1 MKLSTNINTNNYI
14 RWFHDISLQDI
25 SLVGGKN
32 ASIGEMSRELLSCGI
47 LIPKGFAVIGWAY
60 DQYIK
65 YNEIRN
71 KINEYLNKIDYKNI
85 NDIKNASINIRK
97 YIING
102 EFPSEIKNC
111 ILEAYHILSQEY
123 NSNEIDVAV
132 RSSATAEDLPNA
144 SFAGQQD
151 TFLNVR
157 GEERLINSIKLCYA
171 SIYSERALLYRK
183 EMEYDTINISMSV
196 GIQKMV
202 RSDLAYSGIMFTIEP
217 ESGFKNILVI
227 NASYGLGENIVRGS
241 VNPDEYY
248 IFKELINCQY
258 IPIIKKVLGKKEKK
272 LIYSNF
278 NNNET
283 NLIDIDVPIQERNKY
298 VLSNEEILSLSKWG
312 LIIEKHYSKKYG
324 KYTPM
329 DIEWAKDGND
339 NNIYILQARP
349 ITTKINNRNN
359 SKIIYKIE
367 ENGKILIEGTRIGE
381 KIISGT
387 IKNIKSINEATRF
400 NTGDILV
407 TENTDP
413 DWEPIMSRASAI
425 ITDKGAKTCH
435 AAIICRELGIP
446 AVIGTYNASKILQD
460 NQKVTV
466 VCIDGEKGQVYDGII
481 KYRQDIIKINK
492 KINTQTRVMMNI
504 GNPQKAIS
512 LSSLPNDGVG
522 LARQEF
528 ILSNYVKIHPLAL
541 IHYNKLSS
549 NDTKNIIDKITESY
563 ANKEEYFIDKLAE
576 GIALIASAFYPKDV
590 ILRLSDFKSNEYIN
604 LIGGYEF
611 EPKERNPMLGF
622 RGASRYYNTRFNQAF
637 KLECYAIKKVRDEIG
652 LKNIKI
658 MVPFVRTIMEGICVI
673 EELNKN
679 GINQGKNGTE
689 IYMMCEIPSNII
701 LAEEFLNIYDGYS
714 IGTNDLT
721 QLILGVDR
729 DSEIIS
735 YIYDER
741 NDAVKR
747 SISNVINI
755 AKKKNKKVG
764 ICGEAPSLY
773 DDFLNF
779 LIIEGI
785 DSISVNPSSIQSI
798 KIKVSEYEKKYNI
811 KNRRSNE
818 NNI

>member
-1 MKLSTNINTNNYI
+1 MKLTTSLNINSYI
-14 RWFHDISLQDI
+14 RWYHDISLHDI
-25 SLVGGKN
+25 CHVGGKN
-32 ASIGEMSRELLSCGI
+32 ASLGEMTRELASHGI
-47 LIPKGFAVIGWAY
+47 VVPKGYAIIGWAY

-65 YNEIRN
+65 YNGIRSIINDYIN
-71 KINEYLNKIDYKNI
+71 KLDYNNI
-85 NDIKNASINIRK
+85 NDIKNASNNIK
-97 YIING
+97 NCIING
-102 EFPSEIKNC
+102 EFPSEIKNS
-111 ILEAYHILSQEY
+111 IIEAYRILSQEY
-123 NSNEIDVAV
+123 NTNEIDVAV

-151 TFLNVR
+151 TFLNIK
-157 GEERLINSIKLCYA
+157 GEERLLHSIKLCYA
-171 SIYSERALLYRK
+171 SIYSERVLLYRK
-183 EMEYDTINISMSV
+183 EMGYDTLKISMSV

-217 ESGFKNILVI
+217 ESGFKNIIVI
-227 NASYGLGENIVRGS
+227 NASYGLGENIVRGN

-248 IFKELINCQY
+248 IFKELIHSKYN
-258 IPIIKKVLGKKEKK
+258 PVIKKVIGSKEKK
-272 LIYSNF
+272 LIYRDT
-278 NNNET
+278 NNN
-283 NLIDIDVPIQERNKY
+283 NINIIDIDVPIQDRKKY
-298 VLSNEEILSLSKWG
+298 VLSDEELITLSKWG
-312 LIIEKHYSKKYG
+312 IIIEKHYSKKYG

-339 NNIYILQARP
+339 NKIYVLQARP
-349 ITTKINNRNN
+349 ITTKINNENN
-359 SKIIYKIE
+359 IITIYKIE
-367 ENGKILIEGTRIGE
+367 EKGKIIIEGTRIGE
-381 KIISGT
+381 KIVNGT
-387 IKNIKSINEATRF
+387 IKNIKTINEANRF
-400 NTGDILV
+400 NIGDILV

-413 DWEPIMSRASAI
+413 DWEPIMSKASAI

-446 AVIGTYNASKILQD
+446 AVIGTYNATKILKD
-460 NQKVTV
+460 DQKVTV
-466 VCIDGEKGQVYDGII
+466 VCIEGENGQVYDGII
-481 KYRQDIIKINK
+481 KYRKDIIKIKK
-492 KINTQTRVMMNI
+492 KINTQTRIMMNI
-504 GNPQKAIS
+504 GNPQKAIQ

-541 IHYNKLSS
+541 IHYNKISS
-549 NDTKNIIDKITESY
+549 NDTRYIIDKLTENYNS
-563 ANKEEYFIDKLAE
+563 KEEYYIDKLAE

-604 LIGGYEF
+604 LIGGSEF
-611 EPKERNPMLGF
+611 EPKERNPMIGF
-622 RGASRYYNTRFNQAF
+622 RGASRYYNNRFNQAF
-637 KLECYAIKKVRDEIG
+637 KLECCAIKKVRDEIG

-658 MVPFVRTIMEGICVI
+658 MVPFVRTIIEGICVI
-673 EELNKN
+673 EELKKN

-741 NDAVKR
+741 NDAVKK
-747 SISNVINI
+747 SISNVINV

-773 DDFLNF
+773 EDFLKF

-785 DSISVNPSSIQSI
+785 DSISVNPNSIQSI
-798 KIKVSEYEKKYNI
+798 KIKVSEMEKKE
-811 KNRRSNE
+811 KV
-818 NNI
+818 

>member
-1 MKLSTNINTNNYI
+1 MKLTSSISINNYI
-14 RWFHDISLQDI
+14 RWYHDISLQDI
-25 SLVGGKN
+25 CHVGGKN
-32 ASIGEMSRELLSCGI
+32 ASLGEMTRELSFNGI
-47 LIPKGFAVIGWAY
+47 VVPKGFAIIGWAY

-65 YNEIRN
+65 YNGLRSI
-71 KINEYLNKIDYKNI
+71 INEYINKLDYNNI
-85 NDIKNASINIRK
+85 NDIKNASKNIK
-97 YIING
+97 KCIING
-102 EFPSEIKNC
+102 KFPREIKSS
-111 ILEAYHILSQEY
+111 IIEAYHILSQEY
-123 NSNEIDVAV
+123 NTNEVDVAV

-151 TFLNVR
+151 TFLNIK
-157 GEERLINSIKLCYA
+157 GEERLLHSIKLCYA
-171 SIYSERALLYRK
+171 SIYSDRVLLYRK
-183 EMEYDTINISMSV
+183 EMGYDTLKISMSV

-217 ESGFKNILVI
+217 ESGFKNIIVI
-227 NASYGLGENIVRGS
+227 NASYGLGENIVRGN

-248 IFKELINCQY
+248 IFKELIHSRYN
-258 IPIIKKVLGKKEKK
+258 PVIKKVLGRKEKK
-272 LIYSNF
+272 LIYSNT
-278 NNNET
+278 NNNEI
-283 NLIDIDVPIQERNKY
+283 NLIDIDVPIIDRNKY
-298 VLSNEEILSLSKWG
+298 VLSKEEVITLSKWG
-312 LIIEKHYSKKYG
+312 IIIEKHYSKKYG

-339 NNIYILQARP
+339 NNIYVLQARP
-349 ITTKINNRNN
+349 ITTKINNENN
-359 SKIIYKIE
+359 IITIYKIE
-367 ENGKILIEGTRIGE
+367 EKGKVIIEGTRIGE
-381 KIISGT
+381 KIINGT
-387 IKNIKSINEATRF
+387 IKNIKSINEAHRF
-400 NTGDILV
+400 NIGDILV

-413 DWEPIMSRASAI
+413 DWESIMSKASAI

-435 AAIICRELGIP
+435 AAIICRELDIP
-446 AVIGTYNASKILQD
+446 AVIGTYNATKILKD
-460 NQKVTV
+460 DQKVTV
-466 VCIDGEKGQVYDGII
+466 VCIEGEKGQVYDGII
-481 KYRQDIIKINK
+481 NYKKDIIKINK
-492 KINTQTRVMMNI
+492 KIITQTRVMMNI
-504 GNPQKAIS
+504 GNPQKAIQ

-549 NDTKNIIDKITESY
+549 NDTKNIIDKITENY
-563 ANKEEYFIDKLAE
+563 TNKEEYYIDKLAE
-576 GIALIASAFYPKDV
+576 GIALIAAAFYPKDV

-604 LIGGYEF
+604 LIGGAEF
-611 EPKERNPMLGF
+611 EPQERNPMIGF
-622 RGASRYYNTRFNQAF
+622 RGASRYYNNRYNQAF
-637 KLECYAIKKVRDEIG
+637 KLECCAIKKARDEIG

-741 NDAVKR
+741 NDAVKK
-747 SISNVINI
+747 SISNVINV

-773 DDFLNF
+773 EEFLKF

-798 KIKVSEYEKKYNI
+798 KIKVSELEKNIKYEK
-811 KNRRSNE
+811 E
-818 NNI
+818 EV